1 MHFHAD
7 NESSFS
13 DLRHGRRALE
23 SSEKGT
29 RWADTI
35 PAMNREDL
43 ADRIAETS
51 VLRGNFTLRSG
62 RTSTWY
68 IDKYRFTTQ
77 PDVLLAIG
85 AMAANMLP
93 KGTTRLAGAE
103 LGGVPLAA
111 AVSMA
116 SDKPCLYVRNQKK
129 DYGTSKRF
137 EGELEAGDRIV
148 LLEDIATSGGQ
159 AIEAARD
166 LAAAGAEVLQILVV
180 VDRLQGAREAV
191 EEAGFAFASLFD
203 VRDLGID
210 PDED

>member
-1 MHFHAD
+1 
-7 NESSFS
+7 
-13 DLRHGRRALE
+13 
-23 SSEKGT
+23 
-29 RWADTI
+29 
-35 PAMNREDL
+35 MNREEL
-43 ADRIAETS
+43 AARIAETS

-68 IDKYRFTTQ
+68 IDKYRFTTR

-85 AMAANMLP
+85 AMAASMLP
-93 KGTTRLAGAE
+93 EGTTRLAGAE

-166 LAAAGAEVLQILVV
+166 LTAAGAEVLQILVV

-191 EEAGFAFASLFD
+191 EKAGFAFASLFD

-210 PDED
+210 PDEA